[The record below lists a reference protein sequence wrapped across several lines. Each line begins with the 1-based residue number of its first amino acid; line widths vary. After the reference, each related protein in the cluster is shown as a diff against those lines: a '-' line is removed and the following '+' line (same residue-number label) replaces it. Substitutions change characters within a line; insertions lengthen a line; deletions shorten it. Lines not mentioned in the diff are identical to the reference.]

1 VKGGV
6 SLFHLEERM
15 GESKTPHEKPVNG
28 ELITAKEAS
37 KYIHVGLTTLYYG
50 VRCGKI
56 PFFRPPVGKILFDT
70 AQLDEYMRVSNISTG
85 TAPGN
90 T

>member
-15 GESKTPHEKPVNG
+15 GESKAQQGKLVRG
-28 ELITAKEAS
+28 ELVTAKEAS
-37 KYIHVGLTTLYYG
+37 KHIHVSLTTLYYG
-50 VRCGKI
+50 VRTGKI
-56 PFFRPPVGKILFDT
+56 SFFRPPVGKILFDT
-70 AQLDEYMRVSNISTG
+70 VDLDEYMRVSKVSTG
-85 TAPGN
+85 KDPGN